1 MSNNPV
7 RLQSGDGIH
16 ITQTS
21 NALDVNIK
29 SGSSGLPTG
38 AALASKQ
45 DTQITAEQAIQ
56 AATEALAALISAG
69 KLQVDAGISGGTISV
84 APVRAAGVLHRSAI
98 ATADKCV
105 VPTLATK
112 SQSDTGGSLPAS
124 TTYYVSA
131 AAGNLFGTA
140 GACNVLTQ
148 ATGANAAATHSVLLT
163 VPQVV
168 GATYYDIFFSVDA
181 APKWIGRITEAQ
193 RAAGDYQIQTYATV
207 TSGGGNAAGTV
218 LIGTV
223 GTGIQTTNAVYA
235 ANNAYI
241 TPTPTATIDCNG
253 KSYVDVWIEMTLT
266 DLRSAPSLSLMPIF
280 ESGQTPADYFCGS
293 PINVPVM
300 NGSVGQGL
308 KQMYRVDV
316 EDMAELIIA
325 VGTISGQ
332 GASVDIWAE
341 AI

>member
-1 MSNNPV
+1 MVQASTDLSTDTQYLKDLATNQASAN
-7 RLQSGDGIH
+7 QS
-16 ITQTS
+16 
-21 NALDVNIK
+21 
-29 SGSSGLPTG
+29 
-38 AALASKQ
+38 LASM
-45 DTQITAEQAIQ
+45 
-56 AATEALAALISAG
+56 AG
-69 KLQVDAGISGGTISV
+69 CVSGTKLQVDLVDEVISV

-98 ATADKCV
+98 VAADKCV

-112 SQSDTGGSLPAS
+112 AQSDTGGTLPAS
-124 TTYYVSA
+124 TTYYVTA
-131 AAGNLFGTA
+131 APGNLFGTA
-140 GACNVLTQ
+140 GACNVLQQ
-148 ATGANAAATHSVLLT
+148 ATGAAAPGTHSVLLT
-163 VPQVV
+163 IPQVV

-193 RAAGDYQIQTYATV
+193 RAAGDFQIQTYATV
-207 TSGGGNAAGTV
+207 TASGGNAAGTV

-241 TPTPTATIDCNG
+241 VPTPAATIDCNG
-253 KSYVDVWIEMTLT
+253 NSYVDIWVEMTLT

-280 ESGQTPADYFCGS
+280 KSGQTPADYFCVDPKS
-293 PINVPVM
+293 VPIM

-308 KQMYRVDV
+308 KQMYRIDV
-316 EDMAELIIA
+316 EDASELIIA
-325 VGTISGQ
+325 IGSIAGQ

>member
-1 MSNNPV
+1 
-7 RLQSGDGIH
+7 
-16 ITQTS
+16 
-21 NALDVNIK
+21 
-29 SGSSGLPTG
+29 
-38 AALASKQ
+38 
-45 DTQITAEQAIQ
+45 
-56 AATEALAALISAG
+56 LAALISAG
-69 KLQVDAGISGGTISV
+69 ALSVSLGELPDTVSGDLADINSASASIDGKLPALVGGKVPVDFSDEVISV

-98 ATADKCV
+98 VAADKCI

-112 SQSDTGGSLPAS
+112 AQSDEGGALPAS
-124 TTYYVSA
+124 TTYYVTA

-140 GACNVLTQ
+140 GACNVLSQ
-148 ATGANAAATHSVLLT
+148 ATSAAAPGTHSVLLT

-193 RAAGDYQIQTYATV
+193 RAAGDFQIQTYATV
-207 TSGGGNAAGTV
+207 TASGGNAAGTI

-241 TPTPTATIDCNG
+241 VPTPAATIDCNG

-280 ESGQTPADYFCGS
+280 ESGQPPADYFCGP
-293 PINVPVM
+293 PISVPVM
-300 NGSVGQGL
+300 NGAVGQTL

-316 EDMAELIIA
+316 EDVSELIIA
-325 VGTISGQ
+325 VGSIGGQ